1 MWPRPAAAVACFVM
15 DEISPESA
23 DVPLNLAVD
32 DVEWT
37 ADLIDTYRAG
47 DIDTTVEAL
56 EAMLARLRKAA
67 KAKRMLVSVEPM
79 ILREALGLADARP
92 KR

>member
-1 MWPRPAAAVACFVM
+1 MWPRTGAALACSAM
-15 DEISPESA
+15 DELSPESA

-32 DVEWT
+32 DVAWT

-47 DIDTTVEAL
+47 DIDTTVQAL
-56 EAMLARLRKAA
+56 EEMLARLRKAA

-79 ILREALGLADARP
+79 ILREALGLADARG